1 MTVHF
6 KFWHWNDLKKHYFLN
21 FSFNNKPFSAIFCND
36 IIACLFLIFRW
47 KRIEPSSSS
56 WLATLLS
63 RSRKVTRLTSEQSP
77 PAELFWAWSWVTTAT
92 WVTNNSVPP
101 SKTSRGSSQTIS
113 VAILYKCRKCTFV
126 KCPLSKHS
134 IWKSEF
140 IICEMWN
147 AFNIDESLVCPFVMS
162 DSKDAQK

>member
-1 MTVHF
+1 M
-6 KFWHWNDLKKHYFLN
+6 
-21 FSFNNKPFSAIFCND
+21 FNHKPFSAILCND
-36 IIACLFLIFRW
+36 IIACLVLIFRW

-63 RSRKVTRLTSEQSP
+63 PSWKVTRLTSGQSH

-113 VAILYKCRKCTFV
+113 VANPRKNVLLWNVLYQSIQHWWEFISVSICDEWFKTAKFV
-126 KCPLSKHS
+126 KMLCCADARWWCGSKSRHDLNRQS
-134 IWKSEF
+134 AVTKT
-140 IICEMWN
+140 
-147 AFNIDESLVCPFVMS
+147 
-162 DSKDAQK
+162 